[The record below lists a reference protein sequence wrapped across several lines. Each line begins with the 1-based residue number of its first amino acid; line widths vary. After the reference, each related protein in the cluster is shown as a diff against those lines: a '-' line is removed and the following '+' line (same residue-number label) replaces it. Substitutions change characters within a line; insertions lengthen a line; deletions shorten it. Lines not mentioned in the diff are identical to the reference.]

1 MESPF
6 NSIDYLHSFKL
17 GLPLMSYLTVT
28 GYFNLK
34 FNVEGRDFKKNA
46 DGLKRDIKDLDIHV

>member
-1 MESPF
+1 
-6 NSIDYLHSFKL
+6 
-17 GLPLMSYLTVT
+17 MSHLTVT

-46 DGLKRDIKDLDIHV
+46 DGLKRDIKDLDIHVKTS